1 MTSNRLRPT
10 AKLSSEDF
18 VKYQELNRNRDIS
31 EYLASPILSEQQWSI
46 YIKLKR
52 ELASRDL
59 TVLVGVPFT
68 AIIDPVH
75 HKLSD
80 SLWRSSVLFAVMT
93 MSSRGMVRLLVSD
106 TVNAEMEQCLDKL
119 QVAHISY
126 NHFLNELDFVKVVL
140 DEIDFQFAN
149 SVSAKQLINKSEH
162 EVAESFR
169 KNVLSIEYERLF
181 ANDPSED
188 DIRNYSE
195 ISSLKLLQ
203 EVALHRICNSNL
215 IDRRLS
221 PEEERFRG
229 TSSVDFLVHAPPPL
243 GQPLLVLEFDGPI
256 HDEHKKQKKD
266 QLKNAI
272 LERYG
277 LPLIRISYTDAAFG
291 SHNKHEKREQH
302 HLFVKGLWPL
312 VNVVLGQKQLEFE
325 FLSREEAAQK
335 KLNMLEDDIAK
346 SSFGKSYVYLTEDQQ
361 RQVAFSTMAFKE
373 AEELQE
379 ERSLYGYLR
388 EQTIERANE
397 MAEWPKSME
406 QYAERPLIFGDQRT
420 GFWAEF
426 TVKLPNC
433 QVKKFELPK
442 IWIQIRNFDEE
453 LFMVQI
459 KGVFNQMSADFIQ
472 RMIRRHTPASR
483 I

>member
-10 AKLSSEDF
+10 SKLSSEDLI
-18 VKYQELNRNRDIS
+18 KYQELNRSRDIS
-31 EYLASPILSEQQWSI
+31 EYLASPILSDQQWSI

-52 ELASRDL
+52 ELASRKM
-59 TVLVGVPFT
+59 TVLVGVPLT
-68 AIIDPVH
+68 AIIDPKR
-75 HKLSD
+75 HKLGD
-80 SLWRSSVLFAVMT
+80 SLWRSSVLFAVIT
-93 MSSRGMVRLLVSD
+93 MSPRGMVRLLVSD

-119 QVAHISY
+119 QVAHIPY
-126 NHFLNELDFVKVVL
+126 NHFLNEQDFVKVVL

-149 SVSAKQLINKSEH
+149 SVSAKQLINKSEGD
-162 EVAESFR
+162 VAESLR
-169 KNVLSIEYERLF
+169 KDVLSIEYERLF
-181 ANDPSED
+181 DKDPLED

-195 ISSLKLLQ
+195 LSSLKLLQ
-203 EVALHRICNSNL
+203 EVALHRICNTNL
-215 IDRRLS
+215 IGSVLS
-221 PEEERFRG
+221 PEEEHIRR

-243 GQPLLVLEFDGPI
+243 GQPLLAMEFDGKH
-256 HDEHKKQKKD
+256 HDDPRQQKKD
-266 QLKNAI
+266 QLKNAV
-272 LERYG
+272 LERYR

-291 SHNKHEKREQH
+291 SHNKQEKREQH
-302 HLFVKGLWPL
+302 NLFVKGLCHL

-325 FLSREEAAQK
+325 FLKREDAAQK
-335 KLNMLEDDIAK
+335 KLNRLEDDIAK
-346 SSFGKSYVYLTEDQQ
+346 SSFGKSYVHLNDEQQ

-373 AEELQE
+373 DEELQE

-406 QYAERPLIFGDQRT
+406 QYAEMPLICGDQRN

-426 TVKLPNC
+426 TVKFPNG
-433 QVKKFELPK
+433 QVQKFNLPK

-453 LFMVQI
+453 LFMVRI
-459 KGVFNQMSADFIQ
+459 KGALNQMSADFIQ